1 MAQTR
6 VWCESYIFDN
16 SRWSGQKVRG
26 DAHISTSRSWAR
38 KARDSCLHGAPIRSR
53 CFGAPGLMTLG
64 NCIGPRL
71 CRRDLLH
78 CAARCRSPRAG
89 CFSELYVSAPFQP
102 AYSSFLCLSLS
113 LYIYMYIHVPSFL
126 IRSAPPRSSA
136 SVCEVVL
143 LVDYIG
149 SFSLRNDW
157 VRELRSVGADVVG
170 QGGGCLGCSGV

>member
-1 MAQTR
+1 MLLG
-6 VWCESYIFDN
+6 V
-16 SRWSGQKVRG
+16 VRQRTF
-26 DAHISTSRSWAR
+26 ST
-38 KARDSCLHGAPIRSR
+38 CL
-53 CFGAPGLMTLG
+53 FK
-64 NCIGPRL
+64 
-71 CRRDLLH
+71 
-78 CAARCRSPRAG
+78 
-89 CFSELYVSAPFQP
+89 FS
-102 AYSSFLCLSLS
+102 LSLS
-113 LYIYMYIHVPSFL
+113 LSLSIYIYIHVPSFL

>member
-1 MAQTR
+1 MVFHKHTAQPAEINRSWLLHASQAIAMAQTR

-113 LYIYMYIHVPSFL
+113 IYIYPCSI
-126 IRSAPPRSSA
+126 
-136 SVCEVVL
+136 L
-143 LVDYIG
+143 LNQECPTQKLCFG
-149 SFSLRNDW
+149 L
-157 VRELRSVGADVVG
+157 
-170 QGGGCLGCSGV
+170 